1 MNLILKYSL
10 FFLILAVI
18 ITIILLFQK
27 NFTALYITLISL
39 ALAYIMTILFLKKE
53 VLENLRDHSVL
64 SQKIIHTEE
73 DAEGKNNFENKIKEL
88 NNITFLIE
96 NHIKQNNSSKEIN
109 QLYESLSGIVRRLT
123 VELDTAKVFKV
134 NRNEFLGNVAHEM
147 RTPIFA
153 IQLSIET
160 LLDGAIDDKKVNIDF
175 LNRAMNQT
183 GRLKELVDD
192 LISISRIETGMKM
205 SKRYFILNDF
215 VEGIIGELKAL
226 AENKNIS
233 ITHESLVAPDTE
245 VFGDSERLKQVFIN
259 LVENSIK
266 YTPDNGSI
274 KVISSNGSD
283 KEVKISIEDTG
294 IGIPKKDIPRIF
306 ERFYRVDKNRSRDLG
321 GSGLGLSIV
330 KHILE
335 AHGTQI
341 NVESEVDK
349 GSTFSFNLK
358 K

>member
-1 MNLILKYSL
+1 MNLLLKYSL
-10 FFLILAVI
+10 FFLSLTVI
-18 ITIILLFQK
+18 IAIILLFQE
-27 NFTALYITLISL
+27 NFEVLYAALISL
-39 ALAYIMTILFLKKE
+39 ALAYILSILFLRKE
-53 VLENLRDHSVL
+53 VTENLNDYIVL

-73 DAEGKNNFENKIKEL
+73 DTGEKNNFENKIKEL

-96 NHIKQNNSSKEIN
+96 NHIKQNNSSREITGI
-109 QLYESLSGIVRRLT
+109 YESLSGIVRRLAT
-123 VELDTAKVFKV
+123 ELDTAKVFKV

-205 SKRYFILNDF
+205 SKRYFTLNDF
-215 VEGIIGELKAL
+215 VANIINELKAL
-226 AENKNIS
+226 VEKKNIS
-233 ITHESLVAPDTE
+233 ITHELLVAPDTE
-245 VFGDSERLKQVFIN
+245 VFGDAERLKQVFIN

-266 YTPDNGSI
+266 YTPENGSI
-274 KVISSNGSD
+274 KIISSNGTD

-335 AHGTQI
+335 AHGSQI

-349 GSTFSFNLK
+349 GSKFSFNLK